1 MYGAPKSECLIVNW
15 RYCNFAKLTRQSTA
29 GKFQLITTVSSVGI
43 QHIYRVYYQS
53 SG

>member
-1 MYGAPKSECLIVNW
+1 MKEEKKNKEEDNY
-15 RYCNFAKLTRQSTA
+15 RYCRFSKLKRQSTA
-29 GKFQLITTVSSVGI
+29 GKFQLITTVSSVAI